1 MVALHRKEVFVV
13 MLSFRF
19 LSVSSAARI
28 QAPALQAI
36 AFAAW
41 LASTSVWAQVPGI
54 TPPDPAPEQR
64 RQLERE
70 RTQQERLQPDTTVR
84 SPEAVSSSAR
94 LPQGEVPCFVIN
106 TISLQGDAAERF
118 QWLLPKL
125 AGPQQDDS
133 PQGKCLGAQAIS
145 VLLTRA
151 QDALVERGFVTSRVL
166 AQAQDL
172 KTGALILTLV
182 PGRLRDIR
190 FAPADSNS
198 NARQQTTLRNAFAG
212 KVGGILNLRDLEQT
226 LENLKRVPTADA
238 DFKIE
243 PAQGSVN
250 GVAAQPGM
258 SDVVITYRQS
268 RPLRGS
274 LSLDDSG
281 SDGTG
286 KYQGSFT
293 LSYDNPSTLND
304 LFYFTLNNS
313 LGGGDPGPRG
323 TLSRSAHYS
332 LPLGYWL
339 LAANA
344 SRSRYYQNVVGASQD
359 YRYSGTSANADVK
372 LSRLI
377 YRDAVAKTTASVRA
391 FKRESQNYIDD
402 TEVEVQRRQIGG
414 WELGLA
420 HKAFIGRATLDT
432 SVNYKRGTGAF
443 DSLPSPEEAF
453 GEGTSRFKLVT
464 ADANLVVPFKV
475 GEQNLRYSGNWRAQ
489 FNRSPLTPQDRFAI
503 GGRHSVRGF
512 DGENSL
518 AAERGWTLRNDISA
532 ALGQSGQEFY
542 VGLDYGQVGGPS
554 SEQLAGKKL
563 AGAVLG
569 LRGSFQGLQYDIFWG
584 EPIDKPEN
592 FRTSGGVAGF
602 HLNYSF

>member
-1 MVALHRKEVFVV
+1 VAQFLFSLFSAPGKAWAYTAKRQSLACMVWLVGTSAL
-13 MLSFRF
+13 
-19 LSVSSAARI
+19 
-28 QAPALQAI
+28 
-36 AFAAW
+36 
-41 LASTSVWAQVPGI
+41 AQVP
-54 TPPDPAPEQR
+54 PVALPDPAPEQR
-64 RQLERE
+64 RLQERE
-70 RTQQERLQPDTTVR
+70 RAQQERLQPETTVR
-84 SPEAVSSSAR
+84 SPEATGSSAR
-94 LPQGEVPCFVIN
+94 LPSGEAPCFVIEAI
-106 TISLQGDAAERF
+106 TLQGDAAERF
-118 QWLLPKL
+118 QWVLPKL
-125 AGPQQDDS
+125 AGPQMDDA
-133 PQGKCLGAQAIS
+133 PQGRCLGAQAIN

-151 QDALVERGFVTSRVL
+151 QDALVERGYVTSRVL

-172 KTGALILTLV
+172 KTGKLALTLI

-190 FAPADSNS
+190 FAPVDASTS
-198 NARQQTTLRNAFAG
+198 ARQQTTLRNAFAG

-226 LENLKRVPTADA
+226 LENLKRVPTVDA

-243 PAQGSVN
+243 PAQGTVN
-250 GVAAQPGM
+250 GIAAEPGM

-274 LSLDDSG
+274 VSLDDSG
-281 SDGTG
+281 SDGTS

-313 LGGGDPGPRG
+313 LGGGDRGPRG
-323 TLSRSAHYS
+323 TLSRNAHYS

-339 LAANA
+339 LAANT
-344 SRSRYYQNVVGASQD
+344 SRSRYYQTVAGASQD
-359 YRYSGTSANADVK
+359 YRYSGVSANADIK

-377 YRDAVAKTTASVRA
+377 YRDAASKTTASVRA

-414 WELGLA
+414 WELSLG

-432 SVNYKRGTGAF
+432 SVAYKRGTGAF
-443 DSLPSPEEAF
+443 NSMPSPEEAF
-453 GEGTSRFKLVT
+453 GEGTSRFRLVT
-464 ADANLVVPFKV
+464 ADANLTVPFKV

-489 FNRSPLTPQDRFAI
+489 FNRTALTPQDRFAI

-512 DGENSL
+512 DGESSL

-532 ALGQSGQEFY
+532 PLGQSGHEFY

-569 LRGSFQGLQYDIFWG
+569 LRGSVSGLQYDIFWG
-584 EPIDKPEN
+584 EPVDKPEN
-592 FRTSGGVAGF
+592 FRTSGGTAGF